1 MSGEPDFLDP
11 ENDPVWFKQHMST
24 YPCYKITE
32 QALFN
37 FQTLKNLD
45 NDWKITDPKSG
56 SSVYFNLCHY
66 TDKSSCDTNDD
77 SFAYRE
83 SASGQCEMLTS
94 DTPQAEV
101 TELVSKTDKDGN
113 EVEGIRMLRG
123 GGSPC
128 PADDSRLL
136 SFTLDVWCNSDAQR
150 EPKMM
155 QTFKQGPLEDDE
167 IDLCNVYASL
177 EHSSG
182 CPAVDLVPFLRVLG
196 ALMIFVG
203 IVIQYFGEKAQKT
216 FLKSMVAICTFG
228 FVCAI
233 CYKLNWFAVLDPT
246 EPSVNSSIALTVFS
260 FLCAIAA
267 TIAMRWAFKKTI
279 KFAPTVIGFFAGYWF
294 SIYLIVAIN
303 GVGGIFVT
311 VPSAAGSSADVIG
324 PYAGA
329 MTELVVSL
337 MGALIGYNFS
347 LVFILT
353 IQTFVSAYLIVRG
366 TTLWINLGFPNEI

>member
-1 MSGEPDFLDP
+1 
-11 ENDPVWFKQHMST
+11 
-24 YPCYKITE
+24 
-32 QALFN
+32 
-37 FQTLKNLD
+37 
-45 NDWKITDPKSG
+45 
-56 SSVYFNLCHY
+56 
-66 TDKSSCDTNDD
+66 
-77 SFAYRE
+77 
-83 SASGQCEMLTS
+83 MLTS